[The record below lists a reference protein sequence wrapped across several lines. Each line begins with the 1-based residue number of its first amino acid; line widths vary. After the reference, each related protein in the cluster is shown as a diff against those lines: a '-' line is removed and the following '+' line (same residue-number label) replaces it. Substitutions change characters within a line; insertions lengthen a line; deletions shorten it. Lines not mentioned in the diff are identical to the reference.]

1 MSTRPS
7 QDSQPSDPSAEAGD
21 RENGGGTGACFGRR
35 TFFAIT
41 SGCLLC
47 SAAGTNRA
55 HAGTD
60 RPIDI
65 GELKDYPKDEISEK
79 FIRYDI
85 FIIRNTGK
93 LYASTAICPH
103 KGNYLLLDPQNPG
116 RIICSGHDSNFDPAG
131 IPTGGPARRAL
142 VRYAISV
149 NDKGRVIVDT
159 SREFPQAQWGDKA
172 SYVAVK

>member
-1 MSTRPS
+1 MST
-7 QDSQPSDPSAEAGD
+7 DD
-21 RENGGGTGACFGRR
+21 RQSPATGHFRNLSRR
-35 TFFAIT
+35 RFVALS

-47 SAAGTNRA
+47 GAGARRA
-55 HAGTD
+55 LGATD
-60 RPIDI
+60 KPIDI

-85 FIIRNTGK
+85 FIVRNHGK
-93 LYASTAICPH
+93 LFASTAICPH

-116 RIICSGHDSNFDPAG
+116 RIICSGHDSNFDPEG

-142 VRYAISV
+142 ARYAISV

-159 SREFPQAQWGDKA
+159 SREFPQAQWEDKA
-172 SYVAVK
+172 SYVTVK